1 MYWTKYDKEKV
12 HSDNC
17 TRNRG
22 NPLLGAKIKWK
33 AEEKNLKKIAYW
45 EDSIPAC

>member
-1 MYWTKYDKEKV
+1 MCWTKYDKEKV

-22 NPLLGAKIKWK
+22 NPLLGAKI
-33 AEEKNLKKIAYW
+33 AYW